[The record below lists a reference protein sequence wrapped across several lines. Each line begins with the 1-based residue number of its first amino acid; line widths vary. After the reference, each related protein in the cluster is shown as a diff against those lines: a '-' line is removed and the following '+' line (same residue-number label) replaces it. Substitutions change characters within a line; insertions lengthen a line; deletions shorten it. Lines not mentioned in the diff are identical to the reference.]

1 MIRGAGALV
10 IFFMLLLVIFAGVAV
25 GTAYMAPAR
34 LFIPQERMLGVM
46 RGGVVNETENSVLG
60 DCGGSPPLAV
70 PRNERV
76 VQFADGSSLVIVV
89 YNTPVLCTP

>member
-10 IFFMLLLVIFAGVAV
+10 ILFLLLMVIFAGVVA

-34 LFIPQERMLGVM
+34 LFIPQERVLGVL
-46 RGGVVNETENSVLG
+46 RGGVVNESENSVLG

-89 YNTPVLCTP
+89 YNTPVSCTP